1 MIKIAKHLRMLYT
14 IICLIL
20 CIGVLT
26 GCQSKKYEMIELPE
40 SGTEVSIQEEETT
53 AAVREQADELQ
64 SETASAPETDSLPE
78 GADADAEV
86 SRALSGSKERGLS
99 MSDGFVDV
107 DDTVTVTSDLVNV
120 RRECDAGAE
129 IVTQLNAGDTLR
141 RTGYSDGWTRVIYGD
156 TVCYVSSEYVSA
168 GDEPAAAEAD
178 AGGAAAAAAGEEP
191 EQAAASN
198 GIIVAIDPGHQAKAN
213 TEKEPIGPGAS
224 TMKAKVEDGATGV
237 STGLKECE
245 LTLAVSQKVQA
256 ELEARGYQ
264 VVMIRESND
273 VNISSAE
280 RAQMANESGASV
292 FVRIHGNSLDNSSVT
307 GVLSMC
313 QTSGNPYNGELHN
326 SSYALSKLVTDSIC
340 AATGAR
346 NRGVQETDAI
356 SDINWCEI
364 PVSVV
369 EMGFLSNPEEDKNL
383 ADEAYQ
389 DKLAQGIANGI
400 DAYFG
405 R

>member
-78 GADADAEV
+78 ETDADAEV

-178 AGGAAAAAAGEEP
+178 AGGAAVAASGEEP

-224 TMKAKVEDGATGV
+224 TMKAKVEGIH
-237 STGLKECE
+237 
-245 LTLAVSQKVQA
+245 
-256 ELEARGYQ
+256 Q
-264 VVMIRESND
+264 VVEDWMFGKERLDIEERYNEIFSCFLGNYHSWINVKRLAESRKALPIYQKWLAT
-273 VNISSAE
+273 V
-280 RAQMANESGASV
+280 
-292 FVRIHGNSLDNSSVT
+292 
-307 GVLSMC
+307 
-313 QTSGNPYNGELHN
+313 GELLYVN
-326 SSYALSKLVTDSIC
+326 YDFT
-340 AATGAR
+340 
-346 NRGVQETDAI
+346 
-356 SDINWCEI
+356 
-364 PVSVV
+364 
-369 EMGFLSNPEEDKNL
+369 
-383 ADEAYQ
+383 ADENTFPDQ
-389 DKLAQGIANGI
+389 LQANIGAI
-400 DAYFG
+400 EELCKFVVSEFSEMLDL
-405 R
+405 RPKKK

>member
-1 MIKIAKHLRMLYT
+1 MTAKIRYSHKGAPCT
-14 IICLIL
+14 IGERKTASWSAGSRRPSGPSRRDRLSSSTTGTLSLEEEISYDKDCKTSANVVYYHFGPIL

-40 SGTEVSIQEEETT
+40 SGTEVSVQEEETT

-245 LTLAVSQKVQA
+245 LTPRSP
-256 ELEARGYQ
+256 R
-264 VVMIRESND
+264 R
-273 VNISSAE
+273 
-280 RAQMANESGASV
+280 
-292 FVRIHGNSLDNSSVT
+292 
-307 GVLSMC
+307 
-313 QTSGNPYNGELHN
+313 
-326 SSYALSKLVTDSIC
+326 
-340 AATGAR
+340 
-346 NRGVQETDAI
+346 
-356 SDINWCEI
+356 
-364 PVSVV
+364 
-369 EMGFLSNPEEDKNL
+369 
-383 ADEAYQ
+383 
-389 DKLAQGIANGI
+389 
-400 DAYFG
+400 
-405 R
+405 

>member
-78 GADADAEV
+78 ETDADAEV

-178 AGGAAAAAAGEEP
+178 AGGAAVAAAGEEP

-198 GIIVAIDPGHQAKAN
+198 GIIVAIDPGHQAKAD